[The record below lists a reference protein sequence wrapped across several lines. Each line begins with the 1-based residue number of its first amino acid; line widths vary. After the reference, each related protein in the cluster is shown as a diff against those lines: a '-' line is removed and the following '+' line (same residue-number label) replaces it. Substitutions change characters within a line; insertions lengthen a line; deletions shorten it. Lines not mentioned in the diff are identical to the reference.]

1 MPRKRKEES
10 TIKPGRGLNLDP
22 ELIKQLVPGTLERTT
37 INEQFAALKKAI
49 FERALGAE
57 LTHHLGYEKGQ
68 AKLEESENHRNG
80 SSRKRITT
88 DDDLLEL
95 NIARDRNGTFDPVLI
110 AKGERRFTGFD
121 DKIIAMYARGMTVR
135 EIQGFLQQMYGIEVS
150 PDFVSTVT
158 DAVIDEVREWQQRPL
173 EAMYPVVFFDA
184 LRVKVRDEGT
194 VKNKAI
200 YLALGVRRDGTRD
213 VLGLWIEHT
222 EGAKFWLRVV
232 NELKLRG
239 VQDILIAVVDG
250 LKGFPEAINTVF
262 PETTVQTCIVH
273 LIRNSLDFASW
284 KERKQVAAELKEVY
298 RAPSAEA
305 AALALQAF
313 DEGPWGCKYPPIAA
327 LWRRAWEQVTPFFAF
342 APDIRKIIYTT
353 NSIESLHMQLRKII
367 KARGHFPSDEAA
379 LKLLWLALRNVIAK
393 WTGSRH
399 DWKSAMTQFAL
410 LYPERFNIRL

>member
-1 MPRKRKEES
+1 
-10 TIKPGRGLNLDP
+10 
-22 ELIKQLVPGTLERTT
+22 

-158 DAVIDEVREWQQRPL
+158 DAVIDEVRQWQQRPL

-250 LKGFPEAINTVF
+250 LKGFPEAI
-262 PETTVQTCIVH
+262 
-273 LIRNSLDFASW
+273 
-284 KERKQVAAELKEVY
+284 
-298 RAPSAEA
+298 
-305 AALALQAF
+305 
-313 DEGPWGCKYPPIAA
+313 
-327 LWRRAWEQVTPFFAF
+327 
-342 APDIRKIIYTT
+342 
-353 NSIESLHMQLRKII
+353 
-367 KARGHFPSDEAA
+367 
-379 LKLLWLALRNVIAK
+379 
-393 WTGSRH
+393 
-399 DWKSAMTQFAL
+399 
-410 LYPERFNIRL
+410 

>member
-68 AKLEESENHRNG
+68 AKLQESENHRNG

-95 NIARDRNGTFDPVLI
+95 NIPRDRNGTFDPVLI

-213 VLGLWIEHT
+213 VLGLWIEQT

-379 LKLLWLALRNVIAK
+379 LKLVWLALRNVIAK

-410 LYPERFNIRL
+410 LYPERFNIGL